1 MLNKEKLKEALSLLA
16 GKMELRG
23 FSRYEILVC
32 GGAALIMEGFIKG
45 VTKDVDAIG
54 VVERRGDG
62 AVKIEE
68 FRKRPADLMKLVK
81 EISEDLKLP
90 GNWLN
95 TEASGLVR
103 YGLPEGFMERA
114 VTETFGKCLKV
125 HFAGRLDLIFFKLYA
140 SADSGPGRH
149 TEDLMI
155 LSPSEREIE
164 EASRWALTHDVSPGF
179 REILKDMLKKLG
191 YEKIAERI

>member
-1 MLNKEKLKEALSLLA
+1 MLNKSKLKEALSLLA
-16 GKMELRG
+16 GKMELHG
-23 FSRYEILVC
+23 FRPYEILVC
-32 GGAALIMEGFIKG
+32 GGAALIMNGFIKG

-54 VVERRGDG
+54 VVERSGTG
-62 AVKIEE
+62 EFKIKE
-68 FRKRPADLMKLVK
+68 FREIPADLMVLIK

-114 VTETFGKCLKV
+114 VTETFGKCLQV
-125 HFAGRLDLIFFKLYA
+125 HFAGRLDLIYFKLYA
-140 SADSGPGRH
+140 AADSGPGRH

-155 LSPSEREIE
+155 LSPSKREIE
-164 EASRWALTHDVSPGF
+164 EASKWALTHDTSPGF
-179 REILKDMLKKLG
+179 REILKDMLRKLG
-191 YEKIAERI
+191 YGKIAERI